1 MSCELVFI
9 SHHKNA
15 AVCVTARV
23 LQHDHQVSLSIMG
36 SSHHAGAS
44 AGNKR
49 EGEEGC

>member
-23 LQHDHQVSLSIMG
+23 LQHDHRVSLSIMG
-36 SSHHAGAS
+36 NSHHAGA
-44 AGNKR
+44 GGGTRR
-49 EGEEGC
+49 EGEDGC